1 MGNTLFKT
9 AFLIAELPSQLI
21 SKRLG
26 PDVWIPIQ
34 MIAWSSVSAYQ
45 FWLSDKTSF
54 LACRVILGALQG
66 GFIPVRYLGITRT

>member
-45 FWLSDKTSF
+45 FWLSGKTSF